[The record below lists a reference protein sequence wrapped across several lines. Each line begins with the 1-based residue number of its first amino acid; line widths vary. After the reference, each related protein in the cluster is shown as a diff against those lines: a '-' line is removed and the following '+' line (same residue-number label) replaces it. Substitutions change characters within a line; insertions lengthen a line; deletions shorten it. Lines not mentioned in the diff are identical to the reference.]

1 MSTPTGHGNSA
12 KPVEKLEIEDEE
24 SRQARIQSFLEK
36 LNTPSSSHSN
46 PLSSTSPPQ
55 FDFGNRMTYPVEP
68 PTNLLSRIQAFLP
81 QMEASN
87 NALAQ
92 QAKSDPSSVDIEHIS
107 DDMDQYIEMN
117 LGLGVFEDRSKRP
130 ANAED
135 DEDTEMSTSSKSSSE
150 DEDDSDAD
158 SDSSA
163 EIITSFVP
171 SPRPIRPLPRRA
183 SSKQTPQIVVL
194 EDKKSS

>member
-1 MSTPTGHGNSA
+1 MSTPTGHENTT
-12 KPVEKLEIEDEE
+12 KPVERLEIEDEE
-24 SRQARIQSFLEK
+24 ARQARIQSFLEK
-36 LNTPSSSHSN
+36 LNASSSHTN
-46 PLSSTSPPQ
+46 PLSSSSPPQ

-68 PTNLLSRIQAFLP
+68 PTDLLSRVQAFLP
-81 QMEASN
+81 QLEASN
-87 NALAQ
+87 NDLAQ
-92 QAKSDPSSVDIEHIS
+92 KAKADPSSIDIEHIS
-107 DDMDQYIEMN
+107 DDMEQYIEMN
-117 LGLGVFEDRSKRP
+117 LGLGVFEDRSKRS
-130 ANAED
+130 ANTGD

-150 DEDDSDAD
+150 EDDDSDAD

-183 SSKQTPQIVVL
+183 SSKQSPHIVVL